1 MYRNSTQTNMFSFFF
16 FFKCPNTTFFN
27 EFLNS
32 PHESATYVH
41 NEFFVIRYSN
51 LLPFVTH
58 VVVFFVFFYAHKAQ
72 VAGREGVCF
81 FGLAYAPACVAVWC
95 AKASLVP
102 VCAYECGGMCF

>member
-1 MYRNSTQTNMFSFFF
+1 MSSFFLF
-16 FFKCPNTTFFN
+16 
-27 EFLNS
+27 
-32 PHESATYVH
+32 
-41 NEFFVIRYSN
+41 
-51 LLPFVTH
+51 
-58 VVVFFVFFYAHKAQ
+58 FFYAHKAQ